1 MSGESDAYQSP
12 QCLYAVSDDRGSPR
26 AKNKWTI
33 YRIPFQ
39 SLALPFSALFISVVY
54 TSPGQVLTRRS
65 FLRRRAAGRA
75 KHMSGDRC
83 LSVGRR
89 SSCWWTRRTASTS
102 RACASRSTAPSCARL
117 CGGRRVPAAEWTVPP
132 RSPAKRFRHAP
143 AQPLP
148 PPRSG
153 RRAPAAESFPHCVG
167 ATNADA
173 GRGA

>member
-1 MSGESDAYQSP
+1 MT
-12 QCLYAVSDDRGSPR
+12 VDRR
-26 AKNKWTI
+26 APKKNGPSI
-33 YRIPFQ
+33 EFLFNR
-39 SLALPFSALFISVVY
+39 LPFPFPPTYLRGIHFAR
-54 TSPGQVLTRRS
+54 VLTRKS